1 MTMFGYDKIAMR
13 PIEADDLDEMRRL
26 RNDQSTWQYLSDAT
40 LISNEMQLR
49 WFDNNSRSL
58 DDRYYAIVLPD
69 EDNRFIGIIR
79 TDEID
84 YKNRSIRVGLD
95 IVPEERGK
103 GYGTV
108 GYRMLFKYFFDYHSF
123 HRLWLCVL
131 ENNEVALKLYR
142 NSGFKEEGKLREAV
156 WRNGEWLDYIIMG
169 VLEGEYRGKGGN

>member
-1 MTMFGYDKIAMR
+1 MYSHDKIAMR
-13 PIEADDLDEMRRL
+13 PIEAGDLEDMRRL

-58 DDRYYAIVLPD
+58 DDRYYAIVLP
-69 EDNRFIGIIR
+69 EEGNRFIGIIR

-103 GYGTV
+103 RYGTL
-108 GYRMLFKYFFDYHSF
+108 GFQMIFKYFFDYHSF

-131 ENNEVALKLYR
+131 EDNVVAIKLYK
-142 NSGFKEEGKLREAV
+142 NSGFKEEGRYRQAI
-156 WRNGEWLDYIIMG
+156 WRGGRWKDYLILSI
-169 VLEGEYRGKGGN
+169 LEEEYRGKNAL

>member
-1 MTMFGYDKIAMR
+1 MFEYGKIAMR
-13 PIEADDLDEMRRL
+13 PVEAGDLEEMRRL

-58 DDRYYAIVLPD
+58 DDRYYAITLPL

-84 YKNRSIRVGLD
+84 YKNRSIRIGLD
-95 IVPEERGK
+95 IVPGERGK
-103 GYGTV
+103 GYGTL
-108 GYRMLFKYFFDYHSF
+108 GFQMMLRYFFDYHSF

-131 ENNEVALKLYR
+131 ENNEIAKRLYK
-142 NSGFKEEGKLREAV
+142 NAGFTEEGRLRQAI
-156 WRNGEWLDYIIMG
+156 WRDGWRDYIIMG
-169 VLEGEYRGKGGN
+169 VLEDEYRERP

>member
-1 MTMFGYDKIAMR
+1 MFRYGPIAMR
-13 PIEADDLDEMRRL
+13 PVEAGDLELMRRL
-26 RNDQSTWQYLSDAT
+26 RNDQTTWQYLSDAT
-40 LISNEMQLR
+40 LISTEMQLR

-95 IVPEERGK
+95 IVSEERGK
-103 GYGTV
+103 GYGTL
-108 GYRMLFKYFFDYHSF
+108 GFQMIFRYFFDHHSF

-131 ENNEVALKLYR
+131 EDNEIAKRLYKGA
-142 NSGFKEEGKLREAV
+142 GFIEEGRLRRAI
-156 WRNGEWLDYIIMG
+156 WREGRWKDYIIMG
-169 VLEGEYRGKGGN
+169 VLEDEHRASG